1 MCKLSG
7 DYMWFNITALL
18 EKIFNNIFLSY
29 ENLYFKI
36 KLLMVSLVI
45 TLMMLFT
52 YSWDI
57 DKAFRSLEIFSF
69 LFITLSVDIILCFII
84 LLDSIYLIGKK
95 IKKIIYSII
104 YSRKKKKII
113 MDKLSN
119 EEIAFLVY
127 NFYEFY
133 NFEFKSMEYI
143 ERGTP
148 IIKSLYDKKII
159 KIYGRDTDRLGN
171 YNYKLVDDIHY
182 FLNQA
187 LKNGNIVI
195 DIGDGAW
202 GNDSIIWFNRRLYI
216 ERRQ

>member
-29 ENLYFKI
+29 DNLYFKI

-45 TLMMLFT
+45 TLMMLPT

-57 DKAFRSLEIFSF
+57 NKVSRSVEIFSSQF
-69 LFITLSVDIILCFII
+69 FILSIDIILCFII
-84 LLDSIYLIGKK
+84 LLDFIYLTVKK
-95 IKKIIYSII
+95 FKKIIYSII
-104 YSRKKKKII
+104 YSRKKKKIVVN
-113 MDKLSN
+113 KLSDD
-119 EEIAFLVY
+119 EIVFLVV
-127 NFYEFY
+127 NFYEFH

-143 ERGTP
+143 EQGIP
-148 IIKSLYDKKII
+148 IVKSLYDKKII
-159 KIYGRDTDRLGN
+159 KIYGRYTNRLGN
-171 YNYKLVDDIHY
+171 YNYKLADDIRY

-187 LKNGNIVI
+187 LNNGKIVI

-202 GNDSIIWFNRRLYI
+202 GNGSIIWFNKLLYI
-216 ERRQ
+216 EGR